1 MDYDN
6 FLNNIT
12 KYLDGELNNSE
23 KKEFEEAMS
32 NNSELESIYLDIK
45 KNDKLLK
52 KLPLIKTTPNF
63 IVDLNNKIDKYER
76 NKQFSILSYI
86 KEYKNYIYRPI
97 PALSILSVIFILSF
111 SFIKINNFSFI
122 PKLSNN
128 EIINEESYIAINDSD
143 SLNSDKDSL
152 NYPILLIGNGR

>member
-1 MDYDN
+1 
-6 FLNNIT
+6 
-12 KYLDGELNNSE
+12 
-23 KKEFEEAMS
+23 MS
-32 NNSELESIYLDIK
+32 NNSELECIYLDIK
-45 KNDKLLK
+45 KNDELLK
-52 KLPLIKTTPNF
+52 NLPSIKTTPNF
-63 IVDLNNKIDKYER
+63 IVDLNNKIDEYER

-86 KEYKNYIYRPI
+86 KEYKKYIYKPI

-111 SFIKINNFSFI
+111 SFVKINNFSFI

-128 EIINEESYIAINDSD
+128 ELNNEQNYIAINDSD